1 MRYSPIE
8 QFENSDRIT
17 AMIERAAGLEERH
30 YLSGQQQKRLS
41 VADAPVFF
49 DDENC
54 KKFS

>member
-30 YLSGQQQKRLS
+30 YLSAQQQKRLS